1 MGQFIDFKHVKE
13 HARFEPVL
21 ARYGIELAGRGEERK
36 ALCPFHE
43 ETKPSFKVNLGKKA
57 FNCFG
62 CGEHGNVLDFVAKN
76 RARPIPRNPQR
87 QSEIPISEIP
97 LDTELFPVP
106 AYRRYSARKRDALPE
121 FLPVFPRIQVEA
133 S

>member
-43 ETKPSFKVNLGKKA
+43 ETKASFKVNLAKKA

-62 CGEHGNVLDFVAKN
+62 CGEHGNILDFVAKMEDCDL
-76 RARPIPRNPQR
+76 REAATIIADCCDITLSDRGGGEKP
-87 QSEIPISEIP
+87 
-97 LDTELFPVP
+97 
-106 AYRRYSARKRDALPE
+106 PE
-121 FLPVFPRIQVEA
+121 A
-133 S
+133 